1 MPLMI
6 LPILEYPD
14 PLLAEKSAPIKEI
27 DDDLR
32 RLAAN
37 MAETM
42 YDAEGI
48 GLAAP
53 QVGRAQRL
61 IVVDISGPE
70 RREALMCLINPDLTP
85 IEEAGTVIGEE
96 GCLSVPLKYRS
107 KVERAAQV
115 HLRAQDLD
123 GKPVDLIADDL
134 LAVCLQH
141 EVDHLNGVLFL
152 DHLSRL
158 KRTMYNA
165 RINKRVRRQTD
176 KAS

>member
-1 MPLMI
+1 ML

-14 PLLAEKSAPIKEI
+14 PQLAEPSEPVTEI
-27 DDDLR
+27 NDELR
-32 RLAAN
+32 RLAAD

-53 QVGRAQRL
+53 QIGRNQRL
-61 IVVDISGPE
+61 IVVDVTGPE
-70 RREALMCLINPDLTP
+70 RREGLMCLINPELTP
-85 IEEAGTVIGEE
+85 IEDAGTVIGEE

-107 KVERAAQV
+107 NVERAAKV
-115 HLRAQDLD
+115 RLCAQDMD
-123 GKPVDLIADDL
+123 GKPVDFVAEDI

-158 KRTMYNA
+158 KRTMFNA
-165 RINKRVRRQTD
+165 RISKRLRRQTD
-176 KAS
+176 KAV

>member
-1 MPLMI
+1 MI

-14 PLLAEKSAPIKEI
+14 PQLTEASEPVAEINNDLL
-27 DDDLR
+27 
-32 RLAAN
+32 RLAAD

-53 QVGRAQRL
+53 QVGRKQRL
-61 IVVDISGPE
+61 IVLDITGPE
-70 RREALMCLINPDLTP
+70 RREGLMCLINPELTP
-85 IEEAGTVIGEE
+85 IGEAGTIIGEE

-115 HLRAQDLD
+115 KLKSTALNGQA
-123 GKPVDLIADDL
+123 VELIADDI

-141 EVDHLNGVLFL
+141 EVDHLNGKLFL
-152 DHLSRL
+152 DHLSHL
-158 KRTMYNA
+158 KRTLYNS
-165 RINKRVRRQTD
+165 RLNKSIRRQSEKTN
-176 KAS
+176 